1 MKDERIDELLKIIEE
16 NGYATVK
23 YIAAATFTSQSTVRR
38 QLNEL
43 ERMGLVKRSYG
54 GAELK
59 RDDINT
65 PIELR
70 LQKNHKAKDA
80 VARKAAA
87 LVSDNSTIFIDASST
102 SLHMAPYLAG
112 KNGLTVYTY
121 SAELCSA
128 LASSN
133 ITVYCLGGRYD
144 RVSKVFSGEYA
155 ISMAQSVYYD
165 AFFFSSSG
173 YCDGIVYD
181 YSESET
187 HMRRVLLRQ
196 SAKKYFLCDS
206 GKIGKRSTYILCDK
220 NALTDIITDEL

>member
-23 YIAAATFTSQSTVRR
+23 YIAAMTFSSESTVRR
-38 QLNEL
+38 QLTEL

-59 RDDINT
+59 KDNINT

-87 LVSDNSTIFIDASST
+87 LVSDNSTIFIDAAST

-112 KNGLTVYTY
+112 KSGLTVYTY
-121 SAELCSA
+121 SAELCSL
-128 LASSN
+128 LASSG

-155 ISMAQSVYYD
+155 INMARSVYYD

-187 HMRRVLLRQ
+187 HMRRVLLEQ
-196 SAKKYFLCDS
+196 SARKYFLCDS
-206 GKIGKRSTYILCDK
+206 GKIGKRSTYVLCDK
-220 NALTDIITDEL
+220 NALTDIITD